1 MRILSA
7 LTLFMLLLAGAAAPA
22 RAEGLML
29 VELFSSK
36 NCRSCPAAHR
46 NLEALASTRSDILV
60 LTWSVDYWDYL
71 GGKDSMALPESK
83 QRQRGYVERFSLR
96 GPYTPQT
103 VFAGSEHA
111 AGNRTSR
118 VEAALA
124 KAEALP
130 VSPVRIEQAAGRTSL
145 NGDPGA
151 LADVWW
157 VSYLSGPDNE
167 TEMVNPVTAV
177 RQIGP
182 WLGGRADIDLPEC
195 ESGCAL
201 IVQEAGFG
209 RVLAVMD
216 AR

>member
-1 MRILSA
+1 MQFLTSLA
-7 LTLFMLLLAGAAAPA
+7 LFVLLLVGGAAPA

-46 NLEALASTRSDILV
+46 NLAALAAARSDLLV

-71 GGKDSMALPESK
+71 GGKDTMALPESK
-83 QRQRGYVERFSLR
+83 QRQRGYVEHFSLR

-111 AGNRTSR
+111 PGNRTAR
-118 VEAALA
+118 VETALA

-130 VSPVRIEQAAGRTSL
+130 VSSVAIVRQNGRTSL
-145 NGDPGA
+145 NGDPGG

-157 VSYLSGPDNE
+157 ISYLSAADN
-167 TEMVNPVTAV
+167 TTDMVNPVKGV

-182 WLGGRADIDLPEC
+182 WLGGRADIDLPAC
-195 ESGCAL
+195 ESACAL
-201 IVQEAGFG
+201 VVQEAGFG
-209 RVLAVMD
+209 RILSVKAM
-216 AR
+216 R